1 MVVNVSNSLHSI
13 FLKVIMVRF
22 AFMLNYIGFHIQYKT
37 SQEICLQNIFF
48 NLYLFVNKMCWKI
61 ISKNTQYIAYYR
73 SLFTFS
79 LSANAYFYF
88 TLKTKKMYVR
98 VQTVHLGLTISDSK
112 RSGCCLLPAL
122 RVNRRV
128 KYLLS
133 MFFSFI
139 F

>member
-13 FLKVIMVRF
+13 FSKVIMVRF

-37 SQEICLQNIFF
+37 SQEMCLQNIFF
-48 NLYLFVNKMCWKI
+48 NLHSFVNKMCWKI
-61 ISKNTQYIAYYR
+61 ISKHIQYIAYYR

-88 TLKTKKMYVR
+88 TLKTKKKVC
-98 VQTVHLGLTISDSK
+98 TCSDCSPWFDHLRRK
-112 RSGCCLLPAL
+112 AKWLLPAL